1 MRSLSNRNIFSHT
14 SGGSV
19 QLSCSLVSDCLWPH
33 WLQHTRLPCPS
44 PTPRAHSNSCP
55 SSQLC
60 HPTISS
66 SVVPFSSYLQSFPAS
81 ESFPMRRL
89 ESPKLLEVK
98 SPKSRDDAPLTRRGI
113 TPILASIVT
122 QCAPSMSVSVSSLF
136 LIRSQSCW
144 SRIHTN
150 DFFLPWLHLPRPYF
164 QMRSYSQVPR
174 TRILLYSTS
183 NSLDMGCLVILW
195 LQQHS

>member
-66 SVVPFSSYLQSFPAS
+66 SVVPFSSCVQSFPTSGSFQMSQLFTSGGQSIGVSAS
-81 ESFPMRRL
+81 TSVLPMNIQDW
-89 ESPKLLEVK
+89 SPLGRTGWISLQSKGLSTVFSNTTVQK
-98 SPKSRDDAPLTRRGI
+98 H
-113 TPILASIVT
+113 
-122 QCAPSMSVSVSSLF
+122 LF
-136 LIRSQSCW
+136 LYGP
-144 SRIHTN
+144 T
-150 DFFLPWLHLPRPYF
+150 L
-164 QMRSYSQVPR
+164 
-174 TRILLYSTS
+174 TSTHDYWE
-183 NSLDMGCLVILW
+183 N
-195 LQQHS
+195 HSFD